1 MATGSSRE
9 ASPSSGL
16 GEDDLGKIYNALYR
30 VRTSYKPIGLQIG
43 VKISE
48 IESVESKHT
57 DPGDRLLG
65 ILSIRV
71 KKEDV
76 FTWRDIQK
84 ALRSDCVG
92 EGKVADEIQKKY
104 VNPPVKQH
112 EKQAQSDQTKKRK
125 QKAICVEGGPPLH
138 QDKVSDNHGEGS
150 GRVKRKMHS
159 EKREKVSEKPGRNSA
174 RSADQQVEL
183 VKEKKGN
190 VQRDESYT
198 HFESERKLRRKKKPA
213 HEKEKSIRVTE
224 SADQD
229 SQHNP
234 NQKYKRK
241 PKKELEIESDD
252 EYFTASSETESEST
266 EFHREIRKKEAS
278 ARYVEEKPESP
289 PCKGATTKGRKKEKN
304 SAATAASEQLESED
318 ELSSASISE
327 EEISQVPPSPEP
339 TRKTMP
345 KVKRTPK
352 SGRNAEELEIRIK
365 KREVGERANQKAK
378 QLAYSG
384 KEKYPKTGSKPI
396 EKKREREI
404 HSEKKA
410 VTIPLDTGAGDST
423 HEEDSE
429 DEESDLDGRSEDEE
443 ARDSEQESSNEI
455 NEETEHDDE
464 SSAAASE
471 EEGKK
476 IAVRS
481 ERKEEERKEELSAT
495 KRRMMK
501 KASAAPSRYEIRQ
514 KSNPDPRG
522 GTQGVKKRKRKHKE
536 SSMSQLARGSASLSA
551 SPEETPKTPG
561 SRRQRKKTNRGSRY
575 ERKEKRKIRGEGLIS
590 FSETDDSSSP
600 ECDMSRNLTEI
611 EAKNIL
617 KVFKRFFGQ
626 LCCAIVNPAEVA
638 AQLQRKHLISQD
650 TMIHMLRS
658 PESQQD
664 KTISLVSK
672 LSKRIDSRPYR
683 LYKFIEVLLGN
694 DALQGAGREILIE
707 TGLYITMYLTDFEGV
722 KLGFRKGM
730 SRKNSCKISQSTA
743 FCRELSVLT
752 QR

>member
-112 EKQAQSDQTKKRK
+112 EKQPQSDQTKKRK
-125 QKAICVEGGPPLH
+125 QKAICIEGGPPLH
-138 QDKVSDNHGEGS
+138 PDKVSDNHGEGS

-174 RSADQQVEL
+174 HGADKQVEL

-198 HFESERKLRRKKKPA
+198 HFESERKMERKLRRKKKPA

-229 SQHNP
+229 SQRNP
-234 NQKYKRK
+234 NQKYKHK

-252 EYFTASSETESEST
+252 EYFTASSETESESA
-266 EFHREIRKKEAS
+266 EFHRETRKREAS

-318 ELSSASISE
+318 ELSSASSSE
-327 EEISQVPPSPEP
+327 EEISEVSQTPEP

-384 KEKYPKTGSKPI
+384 KEKCPKTGSKPI
-396 EKKREREI
+396 EKKRESEI
-404 HSEKKA
+404 HSETKA

-443 ARDSEQESSNEI
+443 ARDSEQKSSNEG

-481 ERKEEERKEELSAT
+481 ERREEERKEELSTT
-495 KRRMMK
+495 KRMMEN
-501 KASAAPSRYEIRQ
+501 ASASPSRY
-514 KSNPDPRG
+514 DPRG

-561 SRRQRKKTNRGSRY
+561 SRRQRKKTSSGSRD
-575 ERKEKRKIRGEGLIS
+575 ERKEKRKRRGEGLIS

-617 KVFKRFFGQ
+617 KVFKRFFGK
-626 LCCAIVNPAEVA
+626 LCCAILNPVEIA
-638 AQLQRKHLISQD
+638 AQLQEKHLISQD
-650 TMIHMLRS
+650 TMIDMLRS

-664 KTISLVSK
+664 KTIGLVSK

-683 LYKFIEVLLGN
+683 LYRFLEVLLGN
-694 DALQGAGREILIE
+694 DSLKGAGREILIE
-707 TGLYITMYLTDFEGV
+707 TGLYITVYLTDFEGL

-730 SRKNSCKISQSTA
+730 SRENSCKVSQSTT
-743 FCRELSVLT
+743 FRRELSFLT

>member
-112 EKQAQSDQTKKRK
+112 EKQAQSDQTKKIK
-125 QKAICVEGGPPLH
+125 QKAICIEGGPPLH

-150 GRVKRKMHS
+150 WRVKRKMHS
-159 EKREKVSEKPGRNSA
+159 EKPDSRKWDKVSEKPGRNSA
-174 RSADQQVEL
+174 RGADQQVEL

-190 VQRDESYT
+190 IQRDDESYT
-198 HFESERKLRRKKKPA
+198 GFESERKMERKLRRKKKPA

-252 EYFTASSETESEST
+252 EYFTASSETESESA

-304 SAATAASEQLESED
+304 SAAAAASEQSESED
-318 ELSSASISE
+318 ELSSASSSE
-327 EEISQVPPSPEP
+327 EEISQVPPNPEP

-352 SGRNAEELEIRIK
+352 SGRNAEELEIIK
-365 KREVGERANQKAK
+365 KREVGERGNQKAK

-384 KEKYPKTGSKPI
+384 KEKCPKTGSKPI

-443 ARDSEQESSNEI
+443 DRDSEQKSSNER
-455 NEETEHDDE
+455 NEETEHSSETE
-464 SSAAASE
+464 SSS
-471 EEGKK
+471 
-476 IAVRS
+476 S
-481 ERKEEERKEELSAT
+481 ELS
-495 KRRMMK
+495 
-501 KASAAPSRYEIRQ
+501 
-514 KSNPDPRG
+514 
-522 GTQGVKKRKRKHKE
+522 VK
-536 SSMSQLARGSASLSA
+536 M
-551 SPEETPKTPG
+551 T
-561 SRRQRKKTNRGSRY
+561 
-575 ERKEKRKIRGEGLIS
+575 
-590 FSETDDSSSP
+590 
-600 ECDMSRNLTEI
+600 NLTES
-611 EAKNIL
+611 ETKNIQ
-617 KVFKRFFGQ
+617 KVFERFFGR
-626 LCCAIVNPAEVA
+626 LCCVIQDPVETAVH
-638 AQLQRKHLISQD
+638 LQAKRLLSTS
-650 TMIHMLRS
+650 TMKDILVS
-658 PESQQD
+658 SESNQV
-664 KTISLVSK
+664 KAISLVCA
-672 LSKRIDSRPYR
+672 LDKRIKSCPARIFSVT
-683 LYKFIEVLLGN
+683 KVFLLNKALQLTAKEMWMEIGN
-694 DALQGAGREILIE
+694 DSSIFSPLI
-707 TGLYITMYLTDFEGV
+707 
-722 KLGFRKGM
+722 
-730 SRKNSCKISQSTA
+730 
-743 FCRELSVLT
+743 
-752 QR
+752 

>member
-125 QKAICVEGGPPLH
+125 QKAICIEGGPPLH

-159 EKREKVSEKPGRNSA
+159 EKREKVREKTGTNSA
-174 RSADQQVEL
+174 HGADKQVEL

-198 HFESERKLRRKKKPA
+198 HFESERKMERKLRRKKKPA

-224 SADQD
+224 SDDQD
-229 SQHNP
+229 NQYNP

-266 EFHREIRKKEAS
+266 EFHREIRKREAS

-339 TRKTMP
+339 TRKIMP

-365 KREVGERANQKAK
+365 KREVGERASQKAK

-384 KEKYPKTGSKPI
+384 KEKCPKTGSKPI

-404 HSEKKA
+404 HSETKA

-443 ARDSEQESSNEI
+443 DRDSEQEPSNEG

-481 ERKEEERKEELSAT
+481 ERREEERKEELSTT
-495 KRRMMK
+495 KRMIEN
-501 KASAAPSRYEIRQ
+501 ASASPSRYEIRQ

-561 SRRQRKKTNRGSRY
+561 SRRQRNKTNRGSRD
-575 ERKEKRKIRGEGLIS
+575 ERKEKRKRRGEGLIS

-600 ECDMSRNLTEI
+600 ECDMTRNFTEA
-611 EAKNIL
+611 EAKKLL
-617 KVFKRFFGQ
+617 KVFKQFFGQ

-694 DALQGAGREILIE
+694 DALKGAGREILIE
-707 TGLYITMYLTDFEGV
+707 TGLYITLCIL
-722 KLGFRKGM
+722 KLILRG
-730 SRKNSCKISQSTA
+730 
-743 FCRELSVLT
+743 
-752 QR
+752 

>member
-43 VKISE
+43 VKKSE
-48 IESVESKHT
+48 IESVERQQT
-57 DPGDRLLG
+57 DQGERLLEV
-65 ILSIRV
+65 LSIRI
-71 KKEDV
+71 KKEEV
-76 FTWRDIQK
+76 LTWEDIVK

-112 EKQAQSDQTKKRK
+112 EKQAQSKKRK
-125 QKAICVEGGPPLH
+125 QKAICIEGSPPLH
-138 QDKVSDNHGEGS
+138 QDKVSDKHGEGS

-159 EKREKVSEKPGRNSA
+159 EKPDSRKWDKVSE
-174 RSADQQVEL
+174 VEL

-198 HFESERKLRRKKKPA
+198 HFESERKMERKLRRKNKPA

-224 SADQD
+224 SDDQD

-252 EYFTASSETESEST
+252 EYFTASSETESESA
-266 EFHREIRKKEAS
+266 EFHREIRKKEAY
-278 ARYVEEKPESP
+278 ARYIEEKPESP

-304 SAATAASEQLESED
+304 SAAAAGSEQLESED
-318 ELSSASISE
+318 ELSSASSSE
-327 EEISQVPPSPEP
+327 EEISEVSQSPEP

-352 SGRNAEELEIRIK
+352 SGRNTEELEIRIK
-365 KREVGERANQKAK
+365 KREVGERANQKSK

-384 KEKYPKTGSKPI
+384 KEKCPKTGSKPI

-404 HSEKKA
+404 HSETKA

-443 ARDSEQESSNEI
+443 ARDSEQESSNEG

-481 ERKEEERKEELSAT
+481 ERREEERKEELSTT
-495 KRRMMK
+495 KRMIEN
-501 KASAAPSRYEIRQ
+501 ASASPSRYDIRQ

-561 SRRQRKKTNRGSRY
+561 SRRQRKKTNRGSRD
-575 ERKEKRKIRGEGLIS
+575 ERKEKRKRRGEGLIS

-617 KVFKRFFGQ
+617 KVFKRFFGK
-626 LCCAIVNPAEVA
+626 LCCAILNPVEIA
-638 AQLQRKHLISQD
+638 AQLQEKHLISQD
-650 TMIHMLRS
+650 TMIDMLRS

-664 KTISLVSK
+664 KTIGLVSK

-694 DALQGAGREILIE
+694 DALKGAGREILLE
-707 TGLYITMYLTDFEGV
+707 TGLYITLCIL
-722 KLGFRKGM
+722 KLILRG
-730 SRKNSCKISQSTA
+730 
-743 FCRELSVLT
+743 
-752 QR
+752 